1 MCRQTLAKKID
12 DRFQTSKQAL
22 IDILKKTSAVCT
34 TADVWKSRGRSYMGV
49 TCHWLESES
58 LLRKSACLTVRRIF
72 GSHTYDVLAK
82 TLSAVHKEFQ
92 ISRKVVVT
100 ITDSGSNFLKAFR
113 VFSREPE
120 MQCEDEF
127 DEDFEDD
134 EIVILIFI
142 LNLTAYNSLVTA
154 YCHLLNLIASVD
166 CETALKRDAYSS
178 LNRSTFAKLQT
189 LFNKQSRSTLASE
202 KTK

>member
-1 MCRQTLAKKID
+1 
-12 DRFQTSKQAL
+12 
-22 IDILKKTSAVCT
+22 
-34 TADVWKSRGRSYMGV
+34 MGV

-113 VFSREPE
+113 VFSREAE
-120 MQCEDEF
+120 MQCQDEF
-127 DEDFEDD
+127 GEEFEDD
-134 EIVILIFI
+134 EIYSNNDFLIK
-142 LNLTAYNSLVTA
+142 
-154 YCHLLNLIASVD
+154 LIII
-166 CETALKRDAYSS
+166 
-178 LNRSTFAKLQT
+178 NH
-189 LFNKQSRSTLASE
+189 
-202 KTK
+202 